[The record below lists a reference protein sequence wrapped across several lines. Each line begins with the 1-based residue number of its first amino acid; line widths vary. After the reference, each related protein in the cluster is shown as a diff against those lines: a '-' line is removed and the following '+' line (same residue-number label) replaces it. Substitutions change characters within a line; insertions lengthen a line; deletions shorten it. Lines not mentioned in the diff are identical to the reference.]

1 MHWGKVVMHGL
12 MLVFLFLTVA
22 IFVNPLTDGID
33 NGTVRVAVKELI
45 RIGVTV
51 GLLWLYAKRFFKK
64 ANAYFRIQT
73 PVKLKKLGIFVGLGL
88 PFTVLSFYVL
98 SQSVVFEKQDQLPFG
113 TVLTFIIVSFITA
126 CSAGIIEEILFRGYL
141 FKIIEEKWNV
151 ATAVFVT
158 SFFFGALHLLTVNE
172 QQLLDI
178 CLTLIAG
185 TLVGTMFCL
194 IVYKTGNVW
203 NAVVVHILWNFFFSS
218 KMVQFVLENGK
229 NHSSL
234 VLFQF
239 KSDSVWITG
248 GTFGIEASIPAVV
261 MYVLTIVWLAFYK
274 PKSKKDS
281 ITL

>member
-12 MLVFLFLTVA
+12 MLVFLFLTVS

-33 NGTVRVAVKELI
+33 NGTVRVAVKEFI
-45 RIGVTV
+45 RIGFTV
-51 GLLWLYAKRFFKK
+51 GLLWLYARLFFKK
-64 ANAYFRIQT
+64 ANAYYRIQT
-73 PVKLKKLGIFVGLGL
+73 PVKLKKLWILVGLVL
-88 PFTVLSFYVL
+88 PFTVIAFYVL
-98 SQSVVFEKQDQLPFG
+98 SRSIVFEKQDQLSFG
-113 TVLTFIIVSFITA
+113 AVLTFIIVSFITA

-141 FKIIEEKWNV
+141 FKIIEDKWNV
-151 ATAVFVT
+151 ATAVIVT
-158 SFFFGALHLLTVNE
+158 SSFFGALHLLTVNE

-178 CLTLIAG
+178 CMTFIAG
-185 TLVGTMFCL
+185 TLAGTMFCL

-229 NHSSL
+229 NHPSL

-248 GTFGIEASIPAVV
+248 GTFGIEASIPAIV

-274 PKSKKDS
+274 PKS
-281 ITL
+281 

>member
-12 MLVFLFLTVA
+12 MMVFLFLSVA

-33 NGTVRVAVKELI
+33 NGTVRVAVKEFI

-51 GLLWLYAKRFFKK
+51 GLLWLYARRFFKK

-73 PVKLKKLGIFVGLGL
+73 PVKLKKLWIFVGLSL
-88 PFTVLSFYVL
+88 PVTVIAFYVL
-98 SQSVVFEKQDQLPFG
+98 SHSVVFEKQDQLPLG
-113 TVLTFIIVSFITA
+113 AVLTFIIVSFITA

-141 FKIIEEKWNV
+141 FKIIEDKWNV
-151 ATAVFVT
+151 ETAVFVT
-158 SFFFGALHLLTVNE
+158 SGLFGALHLLTVNE

-185 TLVGTMFCL
+185 TLAGTMFCL

-218 KMVQFVLENGK
+218 KMVQFVLENGNK
-229 NHSSL
+229 HSSL

-239 KSDSVWITG
+239 KSESVWITG
-248 GTFGIEASIPAVV
+248 GTFGIEASIPALV
-261 MYVLTIVWLAFYK
+261 MYALTIVWLASYK
-274 PKSKKDS
+274 PESKKDS
-281 ITL
+281 LTL